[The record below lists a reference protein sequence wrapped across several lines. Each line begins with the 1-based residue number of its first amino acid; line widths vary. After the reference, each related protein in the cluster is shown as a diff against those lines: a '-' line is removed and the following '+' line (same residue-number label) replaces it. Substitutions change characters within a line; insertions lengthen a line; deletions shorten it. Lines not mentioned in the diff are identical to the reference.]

1 MGYAKT
7 ALAGMSWVALMRG
20 MTRGLSVLRTI
31 VLARLLTP
39 EQFGIFG
46 IAAVVLGIVE
56 MITETGINVILIQDK
71 NSNNLQSQI
80 NAAYSFSILRGIVIS
95 LIILISIPF
104 VAAFFDA
111 PQSAFIIGLIA
122 IVPLLRGFINPSVVR
137 IQKDLRFNVDF
148 VFRSCLTIV
157 DAVVAIS
164 LTWWLRTP
172 EGLVLGLIASAL
184 TEIYISHRYL
194 RPKPIFSWNNDK
206 ITNLIKRG
214 KWMTG
219 AGIFSYIA
227 TRTPEI
233 SIGKIMSVSNL
244 GIYQMAYRF
253 SVVFIDEII
262 EVFNRVSF
270 PVFSKFEEERERLLH
285 AYIKQSGVVL
295 VMAVFIMTIVYI
307 SSDVIIPL
315 LLGPQWESISNYTRL
330 MVWLGLAI
338 ALTAPS
344 NPVFLAVKKQS
355 YLMVITLQMALFSLI
370 FIPITTITHGLQGAI
385 VAYAL
390 ITLSTIPLR
399 SYFLWKI
406 FHR

>member
-31 VLARLLTP
+31 ILARLLTP
-39 EQFGIFG
+39 EQFGLFG

-80 NAAYSFSILRGIVIS
+80 NAAYSFSILRGILIS
-95 LIILISIPF
+95 LIILISIPLI
-104 VAAFFDA
+104 VAFFDA
-111 PQSAFIIGLIA
+111 PQSALITGLIA

-148 VFRSCLTIV
+148 IFRSSLTIV
-157 DAVVAIS
+157 DAIVAIS
-164 LTWWLRTP
+164 ITWWLRSP
-172 EGLVLGLIASAL
+172 IGLVLGLIASAL
-184 TEIYISHRYL
+184 IEIYISHRYL
-194 RPKPIFSWNNDK
+194 HPKPKFSWSNHT

-214 KWMTG
+214 RWMTG

-233 SIGKIMSVSNL
+233 TIGKMMSISNL

-253 SVVFIDEII
+253 SVVFVDEII

-270 PVFSKFEEERERLLH
+270 PVFSKFEEERDRLFH
-285 AYIKQSGVVL
+285 AFIKQNSVVL
-295 VMAVFIMTIVYI
+295 GMAIFIMTIVYI
-307 SSDVIIPL
+307 SSDMIIPL

-330 MVWLGLAI
+330 MVWVGLAI

-355 YLMVITLQMALFSLI
+355 YLMIITLQMALFSVI
-370 FIPITTITHGLQGAI
+370 FIPISTIAYGVQGTI
-385 VAYAL
+385 ITYAL

-399 SYFLWKI
+399 GYFLWKI